1 VANYGSGVGR
11 WVIGAIAALCV
22 VAAVGC
28 DRVPTATPSRARVGA
43 IRFPTPTTV
52 DPGVMTVGPVPTARA
67 GGEFARTTSG
77 GLRLTLDR
85 CELRAPGDWMVSGR
99 VVVPEGK
106 HDVTATL
113 DLGFAHGDL
122 VRSTWAHRV
131 TFSRSGPFA
140 VAVTGPAP
148 SDGDPRRS
156 TDDEVSDCE
165 AEILKASVPVATQL
179 AYLAPSTSRA
189 PFVYTAPTGSIQALG
204 IGAPLGKPLDP
215 RTISLYTVWS
225 GARSPITNVYV
236 PVVAGERPA
245 LVDMGSTD
253 SPCSKITVAIGHG
266 DDNPAAAVTVTTRLN
281 CGAPADDDQSVAETH
296 QAVPGA
302 FGFMWGRPA
311 YPDDP
316 DVAIRSVGDI
326 DIWVQGGA
334 AVSPTAVA
342 RVAATL
348 TTASNAALATGPV
361 PQRPS
366 TLDRAVTSYFRAHPG
381 LTERARFPYRGGW
394 AIVVEDGSGSGPGT
408 AWNYRLLR
416 AGHIHTGWWIENSLG
431 GGGGQQRC
439 FTGPELS
446 TGNDG
451 QDRFAFAMTGN
462 PHWTIQGLVD
472 GAWRTIPTTNG
483 VAFEDGT
490 VPHPTALPGRL
501 RPVDAAGHV
510 PACFVG

>member
-1 VANYGSGVGR
+1 
-11 WVIGAIAALCV
+11 
-22 VAAVGC
+22 
-28 DRVPTATPSRARVGA
+28 
-43 IRFPTPTTV
+43 
-52 DPGVMTVGPVPTARA
+52 
-67 GGEFARTTSG
+67 
-77 GLRLTLDR
+77 
-85 CELRAPGDWMVSGR
+85 
-99 VVVPEGK
+99 
-106 HDVTATL
+106 
-113 DLGFAHGDL
+113 
-122 VRSTWAHRV
+122 
-131 TFSRSGPFA
+131 
-140 VAVTGPAP
+140 
-148 SDGDPRRS
+148 
-156 TDDEVSDCE
+156 
-165 AEILKASVPVATQL
+165 
-179 AYLAPSTSRA
+179 
-189 PFVYTAPTGSIQALG
+189 
-204 IGAPLGKPLDP
+204 
-215 RTISLYTVWS
+215 
-225 GARSPITNVYV
+225 
-236 PVVAGERPA
+236 
-245 LVDMGSTD
+245 
-253 SPCSKITVAIGHG
+253 
-266 DDNPAAAVTVTTRLN
+266 
-281 CGAPADDDQSVAETH
+281 
-296 QAVPGA
+296 
-302 FGFMWGRPA
+302 
-311 YPDDP
+311 
-316 DVAIRSVGDI
+316 VAIRSVGNI

-334 AVSPTAVA
+334 AVSPAAVA

-348 TTASNAALATGPV
+348 TTATNAAPATGPV

-431 GGGGQQRC
+431 GGGAQQRC